1 MVAFMEADEPMS
13 KPQNDLFTDVPYDG
27 DLVGPT
33 ATVHDLL
40 KAKGRRGAS
49 AYTARTAPEI
59 GRRAPIDI
67 LAGSRGGRIISV
79 AADTNETVE
88 GLRRHPVAID
98 VVCLA

>member
-1 MVAFMEADEPMS
+1 MRKVRTSSLDPIRSMVAFMEADEPMS

-49 AYTARTAPEI
+49 AYAARTAPEI
-59 GRRAPIDI
+59 GRRAPTDI
-67 LAGSRGGRIISV
+67 LAGSRGVSG
-79 AADTNETVE
+79 ATAN
-88 GLRRHPVAID
+88 
-98 VVCLA
+98 